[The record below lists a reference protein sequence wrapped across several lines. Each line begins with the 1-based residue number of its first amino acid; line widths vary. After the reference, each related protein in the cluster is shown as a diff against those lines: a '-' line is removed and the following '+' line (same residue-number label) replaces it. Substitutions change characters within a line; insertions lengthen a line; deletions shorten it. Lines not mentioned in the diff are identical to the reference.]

1 MDIVTG
7 EKIQELADRYVG
19 FERDFG
25 CNPRIAMQRNKQLQF
40 NDLINIR
47 SYSNDTV
54 IFCYGHNIDNFATV
68 VNTFTNPF
76 ILITHNSD
84 QNVENSPAVNHI
96 LNQTKLVRW
105 YAQNVNYRHL
115 KLYFLPIGIANSMW
129 PHGNLS
135 ALWDCIENKPTEKTA
150 EIYMHFEMST
160 NYYKRYPCFV
170 ALSGK
175 IEFLPKMDPH
185 SNLIRM
191 AKYKYCICPEGN
203 GLDTHRLWEAY
214 YLRVVPILLRSVH
227 TEILREQSGLPMIL
241 VDSWESLDIDKLPPY
256 ESFDFDTGV
265 HYLTMDSTF
274 YKNIRDIL

>member
-1 MDIVTG
+1 V
-7 EKIQELADRYVG
+7 EK
-19 FERDFG
+19 
-25 CNPRIAMQRNKQLQF
+25 
-40 NDLINIR
+40 
-47 SYSNDTV
+47 
-54 IFCYGHNIDNFATV
+54 
-68 VNTFTNPF
+68 
-76 ILITHNSD
+76 
-84 QNVENSPAVNHI
+84 SPAVNHI

-105 YAQNVNYRHL
+105 YAQNVDYRHP
-115 KLYFLPIGIANSMW
+115 KLYLFPIGIANSMW
-129 PHGNLS
+129 SHGNLS
-135 ALWDCIENKPTEKTA
+135 VLRHCIENKPTEKTA
-150 EIYMHFEMST
+150 EIYMHFEMAT

-170 ALSGK
+170 ALSSK

-241 VDSWESLDIDKLPPY
+241 VDSWDSLDIERLPPY
-256 ESFDFDTGV
+256 ESFDFDVGR